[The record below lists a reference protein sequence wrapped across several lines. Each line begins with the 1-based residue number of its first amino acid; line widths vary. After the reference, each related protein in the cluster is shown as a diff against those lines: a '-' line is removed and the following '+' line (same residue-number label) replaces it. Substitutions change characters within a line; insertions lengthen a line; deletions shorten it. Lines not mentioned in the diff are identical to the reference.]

1 MSLSPHEYIRHIL
14 DEIDYI
20 LTQISDTDF
29 YSFFKDATLKR
40 AFVRSLEIIG
50 EASKRL
56 PEDIK
61 AMQPDVEWRKVTGMR
76 DKLIHGYFG
85 VDYTIVGML
94 QQPNCLTSARS
105 SKPFLMQPRRANKPV
120 HLTLKAM
127 AFSRYLGLKKALVL
141 PKLRGSFWRR

>member
-1 MSLSPHEYIRHIL
+1 VSLSPHEYIRHIL

-29 YSFFKDATLKR
+29 DSFLKDATLKR

-76 DKLIHGYFG
+76 DKLIHDYFG
-85 VDYTIVGML
+85 VDYTIVWDVATTKLSDLREKL
-94 QQPNCLTSARS
+94 QAILDATEKRQQASAPDAKS
-105 SKPFLMQPRRANKPV
+105 SGV
-120 HLTLKAM
+120 
-127 AFSRYLGLKKALVL
+127 
-141 PKLRGSFWRR
+141 

>member
-29 YSFFKDATLKR
+29 DSFLKDATLKR

-61 AMQPDVEWRKVTGMR
+61 EMQPDVDWRKVTGMR
-76 DKLIHGYFG
+76 DKLIHDYFG
-85 VDYTIVGML
+85 VDYTIVWDVATNKLPDLREKL
-94 QQPNCLTSARS
+94 QA
-105 SKPFLMQPRRANKPV
+105 
-120 HLTLKAM
+120 
-127 AFSRYLGLKKALVL
+127 VL
-141 PKLRGSFWRR
+141 EATEKS

>member
-29 YSFFKDATLKR
+29 DSFFKDATLKR

-61 AMQPDVEWRKVTGMR
+61 AMQPGRV
-76 DKLIHGYFG
+76 
-85 VDYTIVGML
+85 
-94 QQPNCLTSARS
+94 A
-105 SKPFLMQPRRANKPV
+105 
-120 HLTLKAM
+120 
-127 AFSRYLGLKKALVL
+127 
-141 PKLRGSFWRR
+141 